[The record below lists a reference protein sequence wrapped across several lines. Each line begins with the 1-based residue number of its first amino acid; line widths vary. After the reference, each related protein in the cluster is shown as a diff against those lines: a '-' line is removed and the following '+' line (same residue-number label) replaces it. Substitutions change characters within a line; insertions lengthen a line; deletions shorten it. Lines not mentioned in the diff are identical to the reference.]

1 MKKIMLL
8 IALCL
13 CITSIPVMA
22 TDSLSKEETF
32 GTKYVQITTFD
43 ASLKISSS
51 GKATV
56 VAAASGGGSVAKTV
70 IEAELMRYKNG
81 SWSEYKSWSDTNYD
95 DYASVVT
102 TYYVPSGYNYKLVAK
117 VYVYD
122 KYGNKLDSLTETTTS
137 VYY

>member
-1 MKKIMLL
+1 MKKLMLF

-13 CITSIPVMA
+13 CVTSIPVMA
-22 TDSLSKEETF
+22 THSLSTEETI
-32 GTKYVQITTFD
+32 GTKYVHISTFD
-43 ASLKISSS
+43 ARLTINSS

-56 VAAASGGGSVAKTV
+56 VAAASGSSSVAKTV
-70 IEAELMRYKNG
+70 VEAELMRYKNG